1 MKRVVVLFSLLI
13 LLLAPSAFSQDE
25 TLLGSNIDHGGFG
38 GPVVKL
44 TSIRGEVGS
53 LVGGYGGWLIGHQ
66 FLIGGGGYGLVNDIR
81 ADVSAEQRYTMD
93 QRPLFVEFGYGGV
106 VLEYIAMP
114 SRAVHFSVMAL
125 LGAGSATYREN
136 SYNDWNFDS
145 HGHSRI
151 DKMEALFV
159 AEPQV
164 NIELNMT
171 DWFRVTLGGSYR
183 FVRGVNDLTGLSNK
197 DLSGPAGSVSFKFGS
212 F

>member
-1 MKRVVVLFSLLI
+1 MKRVSILFF
-13 LLLAPSAFSQDE
+13 LLLLLGSSAFSQDE
-25 TLLGSNIDHGGFG
+25 TLLGSNTDHGGFG

-44 TSIRGEVGS
+44 TTIRGEIGS

-66 FLIGGGGYGLVNDIR
+66 LLLGGGGYGLVNDIR
-81 ADVSAEQRYTMD
+81 ADASAEQRYTID
-93 QRPLFVEFGYGGV
+93 QRPLFVEFGYGGL
-106 VLEYIAMP
+106 VLEYVAAP
-114 SRAVHFSVMAL
+114 SRVVHFSVMTL

-136 SYNDWNFDS
+136 RLDDWNFDS

-151 DKMEALFV
+151 DRMDALFV

-171 DWFRVTLGGSYR
+171 DWFRITLGGSYR
-183 FVRGVNDLTGLSNK
+183 FVSGLNDLTGLSNT
-197 DLSGPAGSVSFKFGS
+197 DLSGPAGSVAFKFGS